1 MFLKSWS
8 NHLIGNI
15 QIQLAVA
22 KEVTERLESA
32 GDHSPLAA
40 HEVALRSELKLKML
54 GLSSLKKT
62 ITRQ

>member
-15 QIQLAVA
+15 QIQLVVA
-22 KEVTERLESA
+22 KEVIERLESA

-40 HEVALRSELKLKML
+40 HEVALRSELKLKTL
-54 GLSSLKKT
+54 GLSSLKRT
-62 ITRQ
+62 IARQ